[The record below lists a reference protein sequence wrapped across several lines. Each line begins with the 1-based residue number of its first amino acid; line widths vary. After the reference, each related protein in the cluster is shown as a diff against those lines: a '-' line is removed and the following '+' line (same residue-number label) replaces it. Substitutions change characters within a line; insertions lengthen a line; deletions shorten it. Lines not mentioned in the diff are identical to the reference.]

1 MSSLLIHDSATVIP
15 ACVRASAP
23 HARTHRWLC
32 LQIWSSVPTLGLK
45 SKPAL
50 ICSFTSK
57 TTKAGPTIMKK
68 AAVEGSAW
76 RRLPIFFLL
85 LGVCLSLSL
94 PIKQHMGYIF
104 SKLRLSL
111 AAPYSFWKRIDEFR
125 RKRVFFFAC
134 SFACVLF
141 VLFLSTWYSFSTK
154 RTSDMQV
161 PLQ

>member
-1 MSSLLIHDSATVIP
+1 
-15 ACVRASAP
+15 
-23 HARTHRWLC
+23 
-32 LQIWSSVPTLGLK
+32 
-45 SKPAL
+45 
-50 ICSFTSK
+50 
-57 TTKAGPTIMKK
+57 MKK

-161 PLQ
+161 PLQQYRKCWKFNFSRGVCPSCGFSTQCQDRCVQSSWHDFFMWSERYGFYCAL